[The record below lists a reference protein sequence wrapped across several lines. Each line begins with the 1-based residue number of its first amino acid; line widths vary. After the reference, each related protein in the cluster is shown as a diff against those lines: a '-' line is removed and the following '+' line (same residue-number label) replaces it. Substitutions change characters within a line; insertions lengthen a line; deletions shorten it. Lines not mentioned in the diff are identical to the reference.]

1 MFNKRK
7 LVLITSMIMAT
18 ALVFAGCGSIN
29 SEINQKSNEVKETK
43 SIRIGTSGGYFPFT
57 FVENDVLQ
65 GFEIDVWN
73 EIGERLDYD
82 VEFVTS
88 KFSGLFGML
97 DTDRIDSISNQ
108 IAITEERKEKYIFTT
123 PYVYDGAQLVV
134 KTGNDSIK
142 SLEDLKGKKVGVSL
156 GSNYEQIIREFDVNN
171 EIEIITYDG
180 GAMEQEVA
188 LGRIDAFLMDKL
200 SSVELIKKT
209 GLDLQLAGDPVA
221 FNENAFPFVKNEK
234 NEELIEKINTTIEE
248 MRADGTLSEISEK
261 WLEMDITKK

>member
-1 MFNKRK
+1 MFNKRR
-7 LVLITSMIMAT
+7 LVLITSMIMA
-18 ALVFAGCGSIN
+18 AAVVFAGCASKN
-29 SEINQKSNEVKETK
+29 AETK
-43 SIRIGTSGGYFPFT
+43 EGNTSVETKQVIRVGSSGGYFPFT

-73 EIGERLDYD
+73 EIGKRMDYD

-97 DTDRIDSISNQ
+97 DTDRLDTISNQ
-108 IAITEERKEKYIFTT
+108 IAITDGRKEKYMFTI

-134 KTGNDSIK
+134 KKGNNSI
-142 SLEDLKGKKVGVSL
+142 SGLEDLKGKKIGVSL
-156 GSNYEQIIREFDVNN
+156 GSNYEQILREYDVNN

-188 LGRIDAFLMDKL
+188 MGRIDAFLMDKL

-209 GLDLQLAGDPVA
+209 GLDLQLAGEPVA
-221 FNENAFPFVKNEK
+221 YNENAFPFVKNEK
-234 NEELIEKINTTIEE
+234 NEEFIKKVNDVIEE
-248 MRADGTLSEISEK
+248 IRQDGTLGEISEK
-261 WLEMDITKK
+261 WLEIDITQK